1 MSVLK
6 DFVRKHM
13 KTDTVIVCPELN
25 AFIWER
31 GSKHPP
37 GKVGVVAL
45 KTTVNDV
52 ERTFVNLVEV
62 GVSKQMELYG
72 KNATSATSPSAVD
85 VKSKEVKKEKT
96 EKTSEK
102 EETKEVVSKKKV
114 EAEEPAK
121 KEDEK

>member
-45 KTTVNDV
+45 KTTVNNV
-52 ERTFVNLVEV
+52 ERVFVNLVEV

-72 KNATSATSPSAVD
+72 KGAGAVSSSVQD

-96 EKTSEK
+96 EKTSKK
-102 EETKEVVSKKKV
+102 EEAKEVVSKEKV